1 MPLYCFYTCLQFK
14 HFLHVFII
22 QITITEEQFIL
33 DDHTTVTSVSELC
46 VEAKDIAQKLLNHY
60 VKVQG
65 LTISQVIINGMN
77 LSYILI
83 QDFIKTSTFSFEIK
97 LRLMSSDL
105 KCDVFLF
112 ISL

>member
-1 MPLYCFYTCLQFK
+1 MPVYSKASHACLFT
-14 HFLHVFII
+14 I

-65 LTISQVIINGMN
+65 LTISQVVN
-77 LSYILI
+77 LSDILI
-83 QDFIKTSTFSFEIK
+83 QYFIKTRRK
-97 LRLMSSDL
+97 H
-105 KCDVFLF
+105 
-112 ISL
+112 